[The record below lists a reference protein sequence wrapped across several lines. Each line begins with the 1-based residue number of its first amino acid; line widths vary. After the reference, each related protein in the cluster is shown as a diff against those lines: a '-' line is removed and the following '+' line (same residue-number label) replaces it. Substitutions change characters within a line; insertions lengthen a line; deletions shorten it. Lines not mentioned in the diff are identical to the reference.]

1 MVRKAAAFAAPH
13 PEPAFPSNGS
23 LKTIRTMRTMTTTRR
38 RKGRSSALAF
48 IALLLGAATGFA
60 GGPRTA
66 SAVEASA
73 KAQEIA
79 SHFSGIRTMTGSFI
93 QFDPNGKT
101 SEGKFY
107 IERPGRIRF
116 DYSTAPV
123 RVFSDGDQVAINNRK
138 LNTWDLYPLSKT
150 PLKLLLNQR
159 IDLSSANIE
168 SVKEEPDVTT
178 IVMGD
183 KSVFGDSRITMLFDT
198 ASFELRQWTIRDG
211 AGRDTTVLVDNVRDG
226 VKLDP
231 SMFKIPYTAIASGQT
246 GNSSSRK

>member
-1 MVRKAAAFAAPH
+1 
-13 PEPAFPSNGS
+13 
-23 LKTIRTMRTMTTTRR
+23 MTTTRR
-38 RKGRSSALAF
+38 RKGSSAAPLLIMGAM
-48 IALLLGAATGFA
+48 LLGAVATVA
-60 GGPRTA
+60 AGPRTA
-66 SAVEASA
+66 FAVEASA

-79 SHFSGIRTMTGSFI
+79 SHFSGIKTMTGSFI

-159 IDLSSANIE
+159 IDLSAANIE
-168 SVKEEPDVTT
+168 NVKEEPDITT

-211 AGRDTTVLVDNVRDG
+211 EGRDTTVIVDNVRDG
-226 VKLDP
+226 VKLDQ
-231 SMFKIPYTAIASGQT
+231 SMFKIPYTAIAAGQT
-246 GNSSSRK
+246 GNGSRK